1 MYYIYLDHAATTPL
15 HESVRKEMYSTST
28 EMLGNPS
35 SIHGYGRS
43 ARKVIDESR
52 RVLASSISAEEKDII
67 FTSGGTEADNLAL
80 IGVALANQGNGK
92 HIITTKQEHHAVL
105 HAAEFLEEIGFEVT
119 YIPVYEDGKIRVE
132 DITNALRKDTIL
144 VSVIFANNETGVIQP
159 IASIGRL
166 LKSHPAYFHTDAVQA
181 FGLLDINVE
190 ELGID
195 LLTVS
200 AHKINGPSGIGF
212 LYASDHVNIKAM
224 QYGGE
229 QERKHRPGTED
240 VLGII
245 GFRKAVEILNGER
258 DLKQA
263 TYEHYK
269 ERFLNILSQ
278 EEIKFKVNGDLSST
292 IDSIVNISFPGTQV
306 EALLQNLDLS
316 KVAASSGSACTAG
329 SYQPSHVLSAM
340 FSDNKERVR
349 NSIRFSFGM
358 NQSVEIIEE
367 AALRVAKII
376 KRLTK

>member
-1 MYYIYLDHAATTPL
+1 MDYIYLDHAATTPL

-28 EMLGNPS
+28 DLLGNPS
-35 SIHGYGRS
+35 STHAYGRS

-52 RVLASSISAEEKDII
+52 RVLASSISAHEKEII

-80 IGVALANQGNGK
+80 IGVALANQENGK

-105 HAAEFLEEIGFEVT
+105 HAAEYLEKIGFEVT
-119 YIPVYEDGKIRVE
+119 YIPVYEDGKIKVE

-144 VSVIFANNETGVIQP
+144 VSTIFANNETGVIQP
-159 IASIGRL
+159 VASIGRL

-212 LYASDHVNIKAM
+212 LYASDHVKIKAM

-229 QERKHRPGTED
+229 QERKHRPGTENI
-240 VLGII
+240 LGII
-245 GFRKAVEILNGER
+245 GFQKAVEILNEER
-258 DLKQA
+258 VLKQT
-263 TYEHYK
+263 TYERYK
-269 ERFLNILSQ
+269 ERFLNKLSQ
-278 EEIKFKVNGDLSST
+278 EEVEYEVNGDLNSMLA
-292 IDSIVNISFPGTQV
+292 SIVNISFPGTQV
-306 EALLQNLDLS
+306 ETLLQNFDLS
-316 KVAASSGSACTAG
+316 KMAASSGSACTAG

-340 FSDNKERVR
+340 FSDDEERVR

-358 NQSVEIIEE
+358 NHSVEIVEE
-367 AALRVAKII
+367 AASRVAKII